1 MGTKLY
7 IKTFGCQMNE
17 YDSQKTV
24 EILQNKKDMEVTAN
38 AEEADIILLNT
49 CSIREKAEDKVYSEL
64 GRLNKLKIKNPNIK
78 IGVGGCVATQEGSNI
93 TKRAPYVDLIY
104 GPQTLHKVSD
114 LLDEDDKLKAI
125 DITFP
130 IEEKFDSLPEPTA
143 TSPSS
148 FVAIMEGC
156 SKYCSFCVVP
166 YTRGDEV
173 SRKAQQIFDE
183 IARLVEQGSSEI
195 VFVGQNVNSYKQVHE
210 GRTLRLSDLI
220 DIASNINGVE
230 RIRYTTSHPLDMT
243 NDLIEIYGSVPQ
255 LANQLHLPVQSGSD
269 RILKAMKRNYTADSY
284 REIIKK
290 VKKIRPTI
298 KVTSDFI
305 VGFPGETHD
314 EFLETMQLIEDIQ
327 FDSSFSFIYSPR
339 PGTPASVLK
348 DDVTKDEKKNRL
360 SLLQGRLNEIQRGFS
375 KEMIGSIQ
383 RCLVTGIS
391 KKRLDQLQ
399 ARTECNRVINFPF
412 QNIGFIGKLVDIKV
426 EEALAYSLLGTLLK
440 PEVKLL
446 GKSIWVKSPLTTAYE
461 P

>member
-24 EILQNKKDMEVTAN
+24 EILQDKKDMEVTTN
-38 AEEADIILLNT
+38 VEEADIILLNT

-114 LLDEDDKLKAI
+114 LLDEDNKLKAI

-130 IEEKFDSLPEPTA
+130 IEEKFDSLPEPKA
-143 TSPSS
+143 TGPSS

-183 IARLVEQGSSEI
+183 IARLVEQGTSEI

-230 RIRYTTSHPLDMT
+230 RIRFTTSHPLDMT
-243 NDLIEIYGSVPQ
+243 DDLIEIYGSVPQ

-269 RILKAMKRNYTADSY
+269 RVLKAMKRNYTADLY
-284 REIIKK
+284 RDIIQR
-290 VKKIRPTI
+290 VNKIRPTI

-305 VGFPGETHD
+305 VGFPGETHS

-339 PGTPASVLK
+339 PGTPASVLQ
-348 DDVTKDEKKNRL
+348 DDVSKSEKKERL
-360 SLLQGRLNEIQRGFS
+360 NILQARLNEIQRGFS
-375 KEMIGSIQ
+375 QKMVGSIQ

-412 QNIGFIGKLVDIKV
+412 QNIGL
-426 EEALAYSLLGTLLK
+426 
-440 PEVKLL
+440 
-446 GKSIWVKSPLTTAYE
+446 
-461 P
+461 

>member
-1 MGTKLY
+1 MSNKLY

-17 YDSQKTV
+17 YDSQKTI
-24 EILQNKKDMEVTAN
+24 EILKEKKGMEITTNV
-38 AEEADIILLNT
+38 EEADIILLNT

-64 GRLNKLKIKNPNIK
+64 GRLNKLKINNPNIK
-78 IGVGGCVATQEGSNI
+78 IGVGGCVATQEGANI

-104 GPQTLHKVSD
+104 GPQTLHKVAD
-114 LLDEDDKLKAI
+114 LLDEKDKLKAI

-130 IEEKFDSLPEPTA
+130 IEEKFDSLPIPTA

-173 SRKAQQIFDE
+173 SRNPQQIFDE
-183 IARLVEQGSSEI
+183 IARLVEQGTSEI
-195 VFVGQNVNSYKQVHE
+195 VFVGQNVNSYKQVHD

-243 NDLIEIYGSVPQ
+243 DDLIDIYKSVPQ

-269 RILKAMKRNYTADSY
+269 RVLKAMKRNYTADYFRDIVS
-284 REIIKK
+284 R
-290 VKKIRPTI
+290 VKKHRPNI

-314 EFLETMQLIEDIQ
+314 EFMETMKLIEDIQ

-339 PGTPASVLK
+339 PGTPASILEDNISK
-348 DDVTKDEKKNRL
+348 EEKKERL
-360 SLLQGRLNEIQRGFS
+360 NILQNRLNEIQRGFS
-375 KEMIGSIQ
+375 KKMEGSIQ

-412 QNIGFIGKLVDIKV
+412 HNISFIGKLVDIKV
-426 EEALAYSLLGTLLK
+426 EKALAYSLLGSLHNTK
-440 PEVKLL
+440 E
-446 GKSIWVKSPLTTAYE
+446 LT
-461 P
+461 

>member
-24 EILQNKKDMEVTAN
+24 EILQDKKDMEVTAN
-38 AEEADIILLNT
+38 VEEADIILLNT

-183 IARLVEQGSSEI
+183 IARLVEQGTSEI

-230 RIRYTTSHPLDMT
+230 RIRFTTSHPLDMT
-243 NDLIEIYGSVPQ
+243 DDLIEIYGSVPQ

-314 EFLETMQLIEDIQ
+314 EFIETMQLIEDIQ

-348 DDVTKDEKKNRL
+348 DNVTKDEKKNRL

-426 EEALAYSLLGTLLK
+426 EEALAYSLLGTLHNNKEL
-440 PEVKLL
+440 
-446 GKSIWVKSPLTTAYE
+446 I
-461 P
+461 

>member
-24 EILQNKKDMEVTAN
+24 EILQQKKDIEVTTN
-38 AEEADIILLNT
+38 VEEADIILLNT

-64 GRLNKLKIKNPNIK
+64 GRLNKLKIKNPKIK
-78 IGVGGCVATQEGSNI
+78 IGVGGCVASQEGSNI

-114 LLDEDDKLKAI
+114 LLDENNKLKAI

-173 SRKAQQIFDE
+173 SRKPQQIFDE
-183 IARLVEQGSSEI
+183 IARLVEQGTSEI
-195 VFVGQNVNSYKQVHE
+195 VFVGQNVNSYKQVHN
-210 GRTLRLSDLI
+210 GRALRLSDLI
-220 DIASNINGVE
+220 DIASNINGVN
-230 RIRYTTSHPLDMT
+230 RIRFTTSHPLDMT
-243 NDLIEIYGSVPQ
+243 DDLIEIFGSVPQ

-269 RILKAMKRNYTADSY
+269 RILKAMKRNYTVDLY
-284 REIIKK
+284 RDIIER
-290 VKKIRPTI
+290 VRKIRPTI

-305 VGFPGETHD
+305 VGFPGETHA
-314 EFLETMQLIEDIQ
+314 EFMETMQLIEDIQ
-327 FDSSFSFIYSPR
+327 FDSSFSFVYSPR
-339 PGTPASVLK
+339 PGTPASILADNTSK
-348 DDVTKDEKKNRL
+348 QEKKERL
-360 SLLQGRLNEIQRGFS
+360 NILQARLNEIQRGFGQ
-375 KEMIGSIQ
+375 KMVGSIQ

-412 QNIGFIGKLVDIKV
+412 HNISFIGKLVDIKV
-426 EEALAYSLLGTLLK
+426 EEALAYSLLGSLHNTKEL
-440 PEVKLL
+440 
-446 GKSIWVKSPLTTAYE
+446 I
-461 P
+461 

>member
-1 MGTKLY
+1 
-7 IKTFGCQMNE
+7 MNE

-24 EILQNKKDMEVTAN
+24 EILQQKKDIEVTTN
-38 AEEADIILLNT
+38 VEEADIILLNT

-64 GRLNKLKIKNPNIK
+64 GRLNKLKIKNPKIK
-78 IGVGGCVATQEGSNI
+78 IGVGGCVASQEGSNI

-114 LLDEDDKLKAI
+114 LLDENNKLKAI

-173 SRKAQQIFDE
+173 SRKPQQIFDE
-183 IARLVEQGSSEI
+183 IARLVEQGTSEI
-195 VFVGQNVNSYKQVHE
+195 VFVGQNVNSYKQVHN
-210 GRTLRLSDLI
+210 GRALRLSDLI
-220 DIASNINGVE
+220 DIASNINGVN
-230 RIRYTTSHPLDMT
+230 RIRFTTSHPLDMT
-243 NDLIEIYGSVPQ
+243 DDLIEIFGSVPQ

-269 RILKAMKRNYTADSY
+269 RILKAMKRNYTADLY
-284 REIIKK
+284 RDIIER
-290 VKKIRPTI
+290 VRNIRPTI

-305 VGFPGETHD
+305 VGFPGETHA
-314 EFLETMQLIEDIQ
+314 EFMETMQLIEDIQ
-327 FDSSFSFIYSPR
+327 FDSSFSFVYSPR
-339 PGTPASVLK
+339 PGTPASILADNTSK
-348 DDVTKDEKKNRL
+348 QEKKERL
-360 SLLQGRLNEIQRGFS
+360 NILQARLNEIQRGFGQ
-375 KEMIGSIQ
+375 KMVGSIQ

-412 QNIGFIGKLVDIKV
+412 HNISFIGKLVDIKV
-426 EEALAYSLLGTLLK
+426 EEALAYSLLGSLHNTKEL
-440 PEVKLL
+440 
-446 GKSIWVKSPLTTAYE
+446 I
-461 P
+461 

>member
-17 YDSQKTV
+17 YDSQKTA
-24 EILQNKKDMEVTAN
+24 EILQNKKDMEITTNV
-38 AEEADIILLNT
+38 EEADIILLNT

-104 GPQTLHKVSD
+104 GPQTLHRVAD
-114 LLDEDDKLKAI
+114 LLDEDNKLKAI

-195 VFVGQNVNSYKQVHE
+195 VFIGQNVNSYKQVHD

-230 RIRYTTSHPLDMT
+230 RFRFTTSHPLDMT
-243 NDLIEIYGSVPQ
+243 DDLIEIFGSVPQ

-269 RILKAMKRNYTADSY
+269 RVLKAMKRNYTADSY
-284 REIIKK
+284 RDIIER

-305 VGFPGETHD
+305 VGFPGETHA
-314 EFLETMQLIEDIQ
+314 EFMQTMQLIEDIQ
-327 FDSSFSFIYSPR
+327 FDSSFSFIFSPR
-339 PGTPASVLK
+339 PGTPASILQ
-348 DDVTKDEKKNRL
+348 DDISKSEKKERL
-360 SLLQGRLNEIQRGFS
+360 NILQARLNEIQRGFGQ
-375 KEMIGSIQ
+375 KMVGSIQ

-426 EEALAYSLLGTLLK
+426 EEALAYSLLGTLHNTKEL
-440 PEVKLL
+440 V
-446 GKSIWVKSPLTTAYE
+446 
-461 P
+461 

>member
-24 EILQNKKDMEVTAN
+24 EILQDKKDMAVTTN
-38 AEEADIILLNT
+38 VEEADIILLNT

-114 LLDEDDKLKAI
+114 LLDEDNKLKAI

-130 IEEKFDSLPEPTA
+130 IEEKFDSLPEPKA
-143 TSPSS
+143 TGPSS

-183 IARLVEQGSSEI
+183 IARLVEQGTSEI

-230 RIRYTTSHPLDMT
+230 RIRFTTSHPLDMT
-243 NDLIEIYGSVPQ
+243 DDLIEIYGSVPQ

-269 RILKAMKRNYTADSY
+269 RVLKAMKRNYTADLY
-284 REIIKK
+284 RDIIQR
-290 VKKIRPTI
+290 VNKIRPTI

-305 VGFPGETHD
+305 VGFPGETHS

-339 PGTPASVLK
+339 PGTPASVLQ
-348 DDVTKDEKKNRL
+348 DDVSKSEKKERL
-360 SLLQGRLNEIQRGFS
+360 NILQARLNEIQRGFS
-375 KEMIGSIQ
+375 QKMVGSIQ

-426 EEALAYSLLGTLLK
+426 EEALAYSLLGTLHNTKEL
-440 PEVKLL
+440 V
-446 GKSIWVKSPLTTAYE
+446 
-461 P
+461 